1 MSYILKNICERLLLY
16 NFQILKT
23 YYKPCCSINILHVE
37 VITNPKWT
45 LVVFIDISSCS
56 LEYFSG
62 RKLVATIKAFLHVW
76 ILMATNSSLPE
87 ILICW
92 QINLLLTI
100 NNTSHHWSAWSL
112 LNTVY
117 PYYKSSLFLIPSCKW
132 LNNYANIIAEK
143 NISTSPFLFQRLWK
157 LTVDIRKLK
166 VVWYCKINF
175 LTFNSFY
182 AQRISKSITQQG
194 QLHFSEMISH

>member
-1 MSYILKNICERLLLY
+1 MWVVSIWCWRLVFNWSYILRNICERLLLY
-16 NFQILKT
+16 TFQILKT

-37 VITNPKWT
+37 VITNPNWT
-45 LVVFIDISSCS
+45 LGVFIDISSCS

-62 RKLVATIKAFLHVW
+62 RKLAATIKAFLHVW

-100 NNTSHHWSAWSL
+100 NNTLHHWSARSL

-117 PYYKSSLFLIPSCKW
+117 PYDKSSLFLIPSCKW
-132 LNNYANIIAEK
+132 LNNYANIIVENK
-143 NISTSPFLFQRLWK
+143 
-157 LTVDIRKLK
+157 
-166 VVWYCKINF
+166 Y
-175 LTFNSFY
+175 FNLSFF
-182 AQRISKSITQQG
+182 ISKVLEINCWYT
-194 QLHFSEMISH
+194 